1 MNLKEVVKLK
11 LESIKPKTMD
21 MPEAEMKQFPSLS
34 LSLTDLKEIKD
45 WEVGEDYFLT
55 MKVSLVNKE
64 ESETEDGEKCNARF
78 EIKKIGSTKGEKE
91 NKEDKEDETKKK
103 IMSKYE

>member
-1 MNLKEVVKLK
+1 MIKLK

-34 LSLTDLKEIKD
+34 LSSTDLKEIKD

-64 ESETEDGEKCNARF
+64 ESESEDEKKCNARF
-78 EIKKIGSTKGEKE
+78 EIKKIDSTKEG
-91 NKEDKEDETKKK
+91 NKEDETKKK

>member
-1 MNLKEVVKLK
+1 MVKSK

-21 MPEAEMKQFPSLS
+21 MPEVETKHFPSLN
-34 LSLTDLKEIKD
+34 LSSTDLKEIED

-64 ESETEDGEKCNARF
+64 ESESEDGEKCNARF
-78 EIKKIGSTKGEKE
+78 EIKKISSIKGE
-91 NKEDKEDETKKK
+91 KEDETKKK